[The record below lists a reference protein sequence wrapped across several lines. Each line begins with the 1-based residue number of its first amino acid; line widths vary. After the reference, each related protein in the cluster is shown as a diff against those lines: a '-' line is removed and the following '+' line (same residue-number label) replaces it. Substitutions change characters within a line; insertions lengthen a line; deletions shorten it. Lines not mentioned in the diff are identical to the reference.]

1 MRRLLCLWVFLTGR
15 RGGWRDPGENQ
26 EALGERSGEALG
38 QIACENVLPTSAT
51 STTLKE
57 VFVLGI
63 NVRIQDFLKNSTKII
78 KIHRVLPHILFA
90 CFLKYIFRDN
100 IDGTQD
106 SAKHRMPPPPT
117 HSARNDKTPKCH

>member
-1 MRRLLCLWVFLTGR
+1 MRRLLCLWGFLTGR
-15 RGGWRDPGENQ
+15 RGGWSDPGENQ

-38 QIACENVLPTSAT
+38 QIAGENVLPTSAT

-57 VFVLGI
+57 VLVLGI
-63 NVRIQDFLKNSTKII
+63 NVRIQDFFKNSTKII

-90 CFLKYIFRDN
+90 CFLKYIFRYN

-106 SAKHRMPPPPT
+106 SAKHRMPPHT
-117 HSARNDKTPKCH
+117 HSARNDMSPECH